1 MMLSPELTTAL
12 GIIAQKCGL
21 SDRMFI
27 LNLAMDDENRETI
40 DDLPESLRDDVRE
53 VMANGK

>member
-12 GIIAQKCGL
+12 GIVIQKCGL
-21 SDRMFI
+21 SDRLFI